1 MVSSIQ
7 SGARVLVTGAT
18 GYIGAQVADQF
29 LNAGY
34 VVVGTSRTAAK
45 AQGLKNYFDKK
56 YGTGKFEVY
65 ETGDLVKDGAF
76 DGAVRGKQIIL
87 IPKCLFVGEI
97 LYSYFPILRIKM
109 LMPLLTLHLLSSST
123 LRTPLKKLSS
133 SLSIAR

>member
-45 AQGLKNYFDKK
+45 AQNVKNYFDKK

-76 DGAVRGKQIIL
+76 DGAVKGKQTL
-87 IPKCLFVGEI
+87 L
-97 LYSYFPILRIKM
+97 M
-109 LMPLLTLHLLSSST
+109 LK
-123 LRTPLKKLSS
+123 RF
-133 SLSIAR
+133 SL